1 MRMIDDGRGGWWE
14 KTMATAMAAAAMART
29 TAATTTATTMAM
41 ATEDNAESGD
51 WSRR

>member
-1 MRMIDDGRGGWWE
+1 MIDDGHGGCWWQ

-41 ATEDNAESGD
+41 ATEEDNAESGD
-51 WSRR
+51 